1 MRFRTLAVAAATA
14 LATGVLVTPAQA
26 AETESS
32 VLKCDNN
39 IKVSVTGFGR
49 GQVLHVVGS
58 NTDFIVT
65 TATLTRTGVT
75 VFDMPGQDSNA
86 DIVTCTTTSPSGT
99 RYTFEGFFTPA

>member
-1 MRFRTLAVAAATA
+1 MRTRTLAVAAATA

-32 VLKCDNN
+32 VLRCGK
-39 IKVSVTGFGR
+39 KMTVSVTGFGR
-49 GQVLHVVGS
+49 GQVLHVVDS

-65 TATLTRTGVT
+65 TAILTESGVT
-75 VFDMPGQDSNA
+75 VFDIPGQDSDA

-99 RYTFEGFFTPA
+99 RYTLKGFFTPA